1 MRGDLKNDEK
11 LKLLTSRRNAHPNS
25 RTIVLITYKLY
36 TDKSPAPVALARFSR
51 QIPTVKFT
59 LGNTLNGSLKLARAR
74 SISRYTIRSRP
85 ILSRGKIGSAI
96 VVQTPKFMNIPGL
109 LKEKR
114 ERILEVAAK
123 YGAYNVRI
131 FGSMVRGEAND
142 KSDIDFL
149 VQLEPRCGLF
159 DWLHLEE
166 DLEKLLGKRVDVI
179 QEEAMKGKMR
189 ERALKEAIP
198 L

>member
-1 MRGDLKNDEK
+1 M
-11 LKLLTSRRNAHPNS
+11 
-25 RTIVLITYKLY
+25 ITYKLY
-36 TDKSPAPVALARFSR
+36 TDKSPAPVALARFSS

-59 LGNTLNGSLKLARAR
+59 LGNTLNRSLKLARAWPTFSPR
-74 SISRYTIRSRP
+74 LESLARLY
-85 ILSRGKIGSAI
+85 LSRGKIEQVV
-96 VVQTPKFMNIPGL
+96 VVQVPKLMNIPGL